1 LLVGGAEELLTTSRI
16 EAKKTSFRKEDLVKD
31 INEKRVAVLIDAE
44 NIASKNIDQILDKA
58 SLEGRPTVKRIY
70 GDFSTNSK
78 SSQATDWNKIVS
90 ENALGQ
96 VQQIMN
102 SRGKNSSDSALIID
116 AMDLLYSNTIDVVC
130 LVTNDSDFTRLAM
143 RLAESGLEVIGMGT
157 SEQDCSKSF
166 VSACTKFYY
175 LNEKKPQRV
184 VKRAVEKKTE
194 KKQPLKEAVAA
205 NAVGA
210 SSANGASGASGVAVS
225 EKDEAQSKMQP
236 VPKNV
241 IDTIITAIENQDL
254 DDDDWANIAPIGS
267 VLYRK
272 YPDFNPAKWNRPT
285 QLSKF
290 ILSLDDFEVAQG
302 EDIGKRSGSYIR
314 IRT

>member
-1 LLVGGAEELLTTSRI
+1 MN
-16 EAKKTSFRKEDLVKD
+16 D

-44 NIASKNIDQILDKA
+44 NIGSKNIDQILDKA
-58 SLEGRPTVKRIY
+58 SLEGRATVKRIY
-70 GDFSTNSK
+70 GDFSANSK

-143 RLAESGLEVIGMGT
+143 RIAESGLEVIGMGT

-166 VSACTKFYY
+166 VNACTKFYY
-175 LNEKKPQRV
+175 LNEQKPQREA
-184 VKRAVEKKTE
+184 KKAAKKTE
-194 KKQPLKEAVAA
+194 KKQTVKDAVLA
-205 NAVGA
+205 N
-210 SSANGASGASGVAVS
+210 SSSFD
-225 EKDEAQSKMQP
+225 KDDAHKVQP

-302 EDIGKRSGSYIR
+302 ENIGKHSGSYIR